1 MSALKRRLDSS
12 LTAQAVLAFLMALAI
27 TALFARPD
35 EHPASWLLRSA
46 LYTGIG
52 VVFMVVQRRR
62 IGRATG
68 ADPRR
73 LADLNRKIR
82 HREVPSDPEER
93 AVMRRL
99 VAEHLRRME
108 RGGRWLPYS
117 LGLMG
122 LLAVGLLVVGAVTG
136 SLSLPVFTAV
146 LLIGICCWTLWMRRR
161 TLDRCRHMQS
171 TLREQDERVS

>member
-52 VVFMVVQRRR
+52 VVFIVVQRRR

-136 SLSLPVFTAV
+136 SLSLPVFTV

-171 TLREQDERVS
+171 ALREQDERVS